1 MIGPML
7 DGFGECTHR
16 DVLRTG
22 LRSDRSDKIVD
33 AVGAKV
39 SWV

>member
-7 DGFGECTHR
+7 DGFGECTSR